1 MIEVIL
7 VHRNSSI
14 CLQQIHLISIKYRFD
29 EQLFVGTIERSI
41 DHDDHWRTLYI
52 RMYNNI
58 IVAHIPGYYA
68 MTGIPCR
75 TLLTT
80 DGCSRY

>member
-1 MIEVIL
+1 M
-7 VHRNSSI
+7 SST
-14 CLQQIHLISIKYRFD
+14 IHLISIKYRFD

-52 RMYNNI
+52 RVYNNI

-68 MTGIPCR
+68 MTG
-75 TLLTT
+75 TLS
-80 DGCSRY
+80 DIANNRWM